1 MAGTVA
7 GRIIEGAEDGMAGE
21 EQQSLTKA
29 KLITELGEEI
39 PVQFNPSEYQIS
51 NSVQYAEKTAPGLD
65 GAVSQFVAGSN
76 AVLNLTLYFDT
87 YEPPGLNGSGE
98 GGTDVTLTTGRIIS
112 LLDIEGSLHRPP
124 QVTFSWGSI
133 QFKGIVTEVKE
144 SYTMFLSDGKP
155 VRAKLDLTIKSV
167 FDAKE
172 GKRQHPFESP
182 DRTKYRRV
190 RQGEQL
196 WNYAY
201 EEYGDPAAWKSIAI
215 ENGLRHP
222 LEIQA
227 GQLLRIP
234 ARTAKECRQ
243 DKHE

>member
-1 MAGTVA
+1 MA
-7 GRIIEGAEDGMAGE
+7 E
-21 EQQSLTKA
+21 ENQQSLTKA

-39 PVQFNPSEYQIS
+39 PVQFNPAEYQIS
-51 NSVQYAEKTAPGLD
+51 NHVQYAEKTAPGLD
-65 GAVSQFVAGSN
+65 GTVSQFVAGGN

-87 YEPPGLNGSGE
+87 YEPPGINGSGE
-98 GGTDVTLTTGRIIS
+98 GGKDVSLDTGKIVK
-112 LLDIEGSLHRPP
+112 LMDIEGALHRPP

-133 QFKGIVTEVKE
+133 HFKGILTEIKE

-155 VRAKLDLTIKSV
+155 VRAKLELTMKSV

-190 RQGEQL
+190 KQGEQL

-201 EEYGDPAAWKSIAI
+201 EEYGDPSAWKLIAM
-215 ENGLRHP
+215 ENGLKHP
-222 LEIQA
+222 MEIEP

-234 ARTAKECRQ
+234 AKTG
-243 DKHE
+243 